1 MRQDS
6 HRLSALAHSLK
17 AAVGSYTPGVAAE
30 PGIYTA
36 VTASPRRDGA
46 AAGAGSSDGG
56 SRAEGTTTP
65 PPPGISVASA
75 DWTLQQVKAALAS
88 GAAGPP
94 GAAVAA
100 ASDSSAGGGGGGGA
114 PAAGEPAELANL
126 SLGAQLSD
134 GRRAALWS
142 ATWERRPA
150 VVKVLKREGL
160 KSEEVLR
167 TFSQEVAIL
176 AGLSHPSVVQLLGSG
191 LHHGAP
197 ALVLEPL
204 GSALHELL
212 YPPGL
217 VVGPGV
223 PPPPLQPIPA
233 AVIHR
238 LVLQSAEALAYLHAF
253 HVLHRDV
260 RPATILLDSSGRAKL
275 ACFGASSRLERGH
288 AREYTP
294 EAPSYRYMAPEVI
307 SHLQCS
313 EPSCDVFSFS
323 LLLWEVTHRQ
333 VPFEGHSPVQAAFAS
348 AMSRLRPAL
357 RPRTELQGFAPII
370 SACWEH
376 TADQRP
382 TMAQVVEQLHALAPS
397 FAGAPGTALA

>member
-1 MRQDS
+1 MSSQTLTRQGTRSD
-6 HRLSALAHSLK
+6 LK
-17 AAVGSYTPGVAAE
+17 WQEKVSRRRTERQLPIGHGEYTV
-30 PGIYTA
+30 
-36 VTASPRRDGA
+36 
-46 AAGAGSSDGG
+46 
-56 SRAEGTTTP
+56 
-65 PPPGISVASA
+65 
-75 DWTLQQVKAALAS
+75 
-88 GAAGPP
+88 
-94 GAAVAA
+94 
-100 ASDSSAGGGGGGGA
+100 
-114 PAAGEPAELANL
+114 
-126 SLGAQLSD
+126 
-134 GRRAALWS
+134 
-142 ATWERRPA
+142 
-150 VVKVLKREGL
+150 
-160 KSEEVLR
+160 
-167 TFSQEVAIL
+167 
-176 AGLSHPSVVQLLGSG
+176 
-191 LHHGAP
+191 
-197 ALVLEPL
+197 
-204 GSALHELL
+204 L